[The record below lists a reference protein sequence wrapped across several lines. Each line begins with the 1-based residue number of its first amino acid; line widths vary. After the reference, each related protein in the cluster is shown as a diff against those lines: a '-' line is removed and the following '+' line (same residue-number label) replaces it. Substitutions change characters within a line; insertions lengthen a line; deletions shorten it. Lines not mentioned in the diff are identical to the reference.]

1 MKNKQ
6 RTKLGAAVATTIGV
20 VATFSLFIGG
30 VDKAGVPD
38 PITVDGQTIEFT
50 WTDNNEKEDLI
61 IYTDQKRYNDGL
73 TNATVYVAVANM
85 SGVEQDIELAGYFV
99 NERRYIKDIKVLVE
113 VEEIVPAEY
122 ETVCVES
129 EIKQV
134 KLKGD
139 TASSTAEDLKCSEK
153 ITKKETTQMVNK
165 WVELPSQQNDLFEVS
180 KDLVKLAKSDKVRK
194 SVDGYIA
201 EKKSSEFSIKDR
213 EVLYYKLNIVYPA
226 GDDGNFFL
234 EAIGSEGAYGH
245 LDPWFDTDW
254 TKRVAITIDA
264 TKVPSTQTSFP
275 VYVDL
280 GELPAGFHTNVKSD
294 GCDIRVVESD
304 ETTETAFEL
313 VSYDAGTDSGELHFM
328 ADSISGSTDTTFYI
342 YYGNAGASCYAVTA
356 TYGRNAVWSDYL
368 GVLHFNESSGTTATD
383 STGNSDG
390 TYTGSLPTASAG
402 QIGNGQTFDGSGDYI
417 EGGGA
422 SWWNGSGI
430 ITIQQWASWT
440 ESGNM
445 MLLDNQTGSAP
456 RMFIEAN
463 RGASSQDGNIRVF
476 TRESTGGSNAMHVTS
491 NPNLDDGDFHAITV
505 MRDSAVS
512 NNGLIYIDGAVVST
526 TGSMHDGDVSGGQRI
541 GQAKDGTSGFDFNGK
556 LDGWRMRASNLGA
569 DWITTEY
576 NNQSSV
582 STFITV
588 GAEEDNG
595 GGSDRRIININ

>member
-20 VATFSLFIGG
+20 VATFTLFIGG

-50 WTDNNEKEDLI
+50 WTDENDKEDLI
-61 IYTDQKRYNDGL
+61 IWTDQKRYSQGL
-73 TNATVYVAVANM
+73 SSAEVYVAVANM

-129 EIKQV
+129 ENKQV

-234 EAIGSEGAYGH
+234 EAIGSQGAYGH

-313 VSYDAGTDSGELHFM
+313 VDYDAGTDSGELHFM

-342 YYGNAGASCYAVTA
+342 YYGNAGASCYAVGA
-356 TYGRNAVWSDYL
+356 TYGRNAVWSDYQA
-368 GVLHFNESSGTTATD
+368 VYHMEETSGSRGD
-383 STGNSDG
+383 STGNGHDLTDNNSVLSAAGVMGNAADFEASNSKYLDATDAVDISSQATISAWIKKESSTFGYVVQKGTSDSDLN
-390 TYTGSLPTASAG
+390 YR
-402 QIGNGQTFDGSGDYI
+402 IYI
-417 EGGGA
+417 
-422 SWWNGSGI
+422 
-430 ITIQQWASWT
+430 
-440 ESGNM
+440 
-445 MLLDNQTGSAP
+445 
-456 RMFIEAN
+456 
-463 RGASSQDGNIRVF
+463 GASSGGGFYRKVGSTMRNLTHTFSWSNNTDYLIHCVQDGD
-476 TRESTGGSNAMHVTS
+476 GGEIYINASSIVTD
-491 NPNLDDGDFHAITV
+491 NNGGNLSANNGILTVGARNRGSGAQNYLDGLIEELR
-505 MRDSAVS
+505 MRTSAVTA
-512 NNGLIYIDGAVVST
+512 N
-526 TGSMHDGDVSGGQRI
+526 
-541 GQAKDGTSGFDFNGK
+541 
-556 LDGWRMRASNLGA
+556 
-569 DWITTEY
+569 WITTEH

-582 STFITV
+582 STFITP